1 MELSYTLSTNDYLE
15 LQLYN
20 LSHNS
25 GYKKQRKWDRY
36 RLPGLSLLFGAILL
50 FDGMNDIL
58 AYVFIASSLLF
69 FMFYQRWSAWMYK
82 RMSKRKVIESMK
94 GESLY
99 EIKLLLGNDVIEVDS
114 KRGHN
119 FFNVHD
125 IKSIIEIERYF
136 FLMMNQYV
144 YIIIPKDQIVDK
156 EQLAGVLE
164 GYRNT
169 KGIPLIHELEWEWK

>member
-1 MELSYTLSTNDYLE
+1 
-15 LQLYN
+15 
-20 LSHNS
+20 
-25 GYKKQRKWDRY
+25 
-36 RLPGLSLLFGAILL
+36 
-50 FDGMNDIL
+50 
-58 AYVFIASSLLF
+58 
-69 FMFYQRWSAWMYK
+69 
-82 RMSKRKVIESMK
+82 MSKRKVKDSMK

-114 KRGHN
+114 QRGHN

-144 YIIIPKDQIVDK
+144 YIIIPKDQIVNK
-156 EQLAGVLE
+156 EQLAEVFE

-169 KGIPLIHELEWEWK
+169 KGIPLIHELEWEWE